1 MVYMRSK
8 QGLALIVVVIAL
20 VGITL
25 STSVVSA
32 QSASGSFDPQAQF
45 PTGSK
50 ITIRSVY
57 GIATPRPQG
66 GFQGGSGYTHN
77 WNQSQNSPS
86 YNASIIIDLQITSET
101 SNGGLQFTV
110 QGGVMVVNGSTIGIS
125 SGSGQISSSDRIF
138 MEGTA
143 TSTDSQSINWHMNGL
158 AAILNDAVVAELSG
172 NTPITVNG
180 APTNVIAT
188 YIATIS

>member
-1 MVYMRSK
+1 MRSK
-8 QGLALIVVVIAL
+8 HGLALVVVVIAF

-32 QSASGSFDPQAQF
+32 QSTSGSFNPQTQF

-77 WNQSQNSPS
+77 WNQSQQNSPS
-86 YNASIIIDLQITSET
+86 YNASITIDLQVTSET

-110 QGGVMVVNGSTIGIS
+110 QGGVMVVNGSIIAIS

-138 MEGTA
+138 MQGTA

-158 AAILNDAVVAELSG
+158 AALLNGAVIAELGG
-172 NTPITVNG
+172 NTSIIVNG
-180 APTNVIAT
+180 APANVIVT